1 MGGGVYCEA
10 QGWLF
15 FGQMIFGMDFPLQ
28 DSFWTHQILA
38 FKSEVCLLLNTL
50 YLTFG
55 NKNKVNRLER
65 GTPILKAAPFLE
77 LS

>member
-15 FGQMIFGMDFPLQ
+15 FWSNDIWDGFSSPRQ
-28 DSFWTHQILA
+28 HQILA
-38 FKSEVCLLLNTL
+38 FKSEVRLLLNTL

-65 GTPILKAAPFLE
+65 GTSILKVAPFLE